1 MGGSRKRPRGFIT
14 RESSMR
20 NRPVFTIFAAILL
33 VVGGVTF
40 GSVDP
45 AEGTHPGSNGR
56 IAFVSN
62 PEHGGESDIWT
73 LNPDGSDLRNVTN
86 TTSEPNS
93 DPAWSP
99 DGRRLAYTAFGE
111 TAAII
116 RILDTTDSS
125 TRDFVPLPGRS
136 VLNPAWS
143 PDGVRL
149 AFEATDDFSAYDIWT
164 ANIDGSDPVNVTQGT
179 GGSSRHPDWSPDG
192 TRIAFTSDGQHSD
205 IFAIDIDGQNRTN
218 LTDNPLGDLRP
229 SWSPDGTRIIFES
242 QRHWDN
248 PPYSNYDIYSM
259 AADGS
264 AVQRLTSSTNE
275 DTRAVWSPDGSK
287 IAFVSQVDSDP
298 GPANSLGPMNVFIMN
313 ADGSSITHLAGDSG
327 SYELDPSWGQ
337 LPNHAPRAVHDEVAL
352 LRGGSAVIPILDN
365 DIDGDG
371 DPLVVTIASPPE
383 HGSLSSNGD
392 GSYTYVHDNSVVP
405 TSDSF
410 IYQVTDWEDTDTA
423 SVSITIRTRFDDV
436 PTEHIFFADIGWLG
450 DAGIT
455 RGCNPPAN
463 TMFCPD
469 HLVTRGQMAAFL
481 VRALGYTDDGGGD
494 LFVDD
499 DGSVFE
505 ADIDRLGTAGVT
517 KGCNPPTNDKFCP
530 KDYVTAARWRRSWCE
545 PSVTPMT
552 VAETSSSTMT
562 ASSRA
567 TSTGWGRLG

>member
-1 MGGSRKRPRGFIT
+1 M
-14 RESSMR
+14 
-20 NRPVFTIFAAILL
+20 
-33 VVGGVTF
+33 
-40 GSVDP
+40 
-45 AEGTHPGSNGR
+45 
-56 IAFVSN
+56 
-62 PEHGGESDIWT
+62 
-73 LNPDGSDLRNVTN
+73 
-86 TTSEPNS
+86 
-93 DPAWSP
+93 
-99 DGRRLAYTAFGE
+99 
-111 TAAII
+111 
-116 RILDTTDSS
+116 
-125 TRDFVPLPGRS
+125 
-136 VLNPAWS
+136 
-143 PDGVRL
+143 
-149 AFEATDDFSAYDIWT
+149 
-164 ANIDGSDPVNVTQGT
+164 
-179 GGSSRHPDWSPDG
+179 
-192 TRIAFTSDGQHSD
+192 
-205 IFAIDIDGQNRTN
+205 
-218 LTDNPLGDLRP
+218 
-229 SWSPDGTRIIFES
+229 
-242 QRHWDN
+242 
-248 PPYSNYDIYSM
+248 
-259 AADGS
+259 
-264 AVQRLTSSTNE
+264 
-275 DTRAVWSPDGSK
+275 
-287 IAFVSQVDSDP
+287 SQVDSDP
-298 GPANSLGPMNVFIMN
+298 GPANSLGPMNVLIMN

-327 SYELDPSWGQ
+327 SYEVDPSWGQ

-517 KGCNPPTNDKFCP
+517 KGCNPPTNYKFVRGRCDAWP
-530 KDYVTAARWRRSWCE
+530 DGGVPGASPRLTDDAVKTFRR
-545 PSVTPMT
+545 
-552 VAETSSSTMT
+552 
-562 ASSRA
+562 R
-567 TSTGWGRLG
+567 